1 VTAGPGTPPSF
12 EAPTAPTLRCPS
24 CGAPVPE
31 ADRSCAHCG
40 SLLATRRCANCFTL
54 NPHDARKCTRCGA
67 DLPSET
73 LSTSAAGKPCPDCR
87 VPLVART
94 TGVLGYA
101 ECARCGGL
109 FLSNEV
115 FETVVEGAEARAAAR
130 AVEAD
135 WAQEVRVPARFHY
148 RKCPQCGELMMR
160 RNYGGG
166 SGVILDVCGKH
177 GVFLD
182 RGELTGIVDFL
193 EKGGW
198 ERLKK
203 RERERLEEE
212 VSALEAKKHAAS
224 LSGSGFLD
232 TGNSLG
238 SLVKGGDSAA
248 ELPDLA
254 DLIRWIGSLLSKP
267 LR

>member
-1 VTAGPGTPPSF
+1 VNARTPF
-12 EAPTAPTLRCPS
+12 DAPTAPTLRCPS
-24 CGAPVPE
+24 CGAPVPQ

-40 SLLATRRCANCFTL
+40 SLLATRRCAACFTL
-54 NPHDARKCTRCGA
+54 NPHDALKCTRCGA

-73 LSTSAAGKPCPDCR
+73 LSATAAGRPCPDCR

-101 ECARCGGL
+101 ECTRCGGL
-109 FLSNEV
+109 FLGSEA
-115 FETVVEGAEARAAAR
+115 FGRVVEGAEARATAR
-130 AVEAD
+130 AVEGEKPPEA
-135 WAQEVRVPARFHY
+135 ERIPTRFHY
-148 RKCPQCGELMMR
+148 RKCPHCGELMTR

-212 VSALEAKKHAAS
+212 VAALEAKKHSAS
-224 LSGSGFLD
+224 LGGVPMAAGDEGSALAGLL
-232 TGNSLG
+232 GWLG
-238 SLVKGGDSAA
+238 SVLGRPV
-248 ELPDLA
+248 
-254 DLIRWIGSLLSKP
+254 R
-267 LR
+267 

>member
-1 VTAGPGTPPSF
+1 MSARSPF
-12 EAPTAPTLRCPS
+12 DAPTAPTLRCPS
-24 CGAPVPE
+24 CGAPAAE

-40 SLLATRRCANCFTL
+40 SLLATRRCAACFTL

-73 LSTSAAGKPCPDCR
+73 LSASAAGRPCPDCR

-101 ECARCGGL
+101 ECTRCGGL
-109 FLSNEV
+109 FLGSEV
-115 FETVVEGAEARAAAR
+115 FERVVEGAEARTTAR
-130 AVEAD
+130 AVEGEKPPEA
-135 WAQEVRVPARFHY
+135 ERIPTRFHY
-148 RKCPQCGELMMR
+148 RKCPQCGELMTR

-212 VSALEAKKHAAS
+212 VAALEVKKHSASLGGVPMTAGDEGSALAG
-224 LSGSGFLD
+224 LLGW
-232 TGNSLG
+232 LG
-238 SLVKGGDSAA
+238 SVLGRPV
-248 ELPDLA
+248 
-254 DLIRWIGSLLSKP
+254 R
-267 LR
+267 

>member
-1 VTAGPGTPPSF
+1 MSAGTPF
-12 EAPTAPTLRCPS
+12 DAPTAPTLRCPS

-31 ADRSCAHCG
+31 VDRSCAHCG
-40 SLLATRRCANCFTL
+40 SLLATRRCAGCFTL
-54 NPHDARKCTRCGA
+54 NPREALRCTRCGA

-73 LSTSAAGKPCPDCR
+73 LSASAAGKPCPECR

-109 FLSNEV
+109 FLGREV
-115 FETVVEGAEARAAAR
+115 FERVVEEADARATAR
-130 AVEAD
+130 AVEGESPPAV
-135 WAQEVRVPARFHY
+135 EKVPVRFHY
-148 RKCPQCGELMMR
+148 RKCPECGELMTR
-160 RNYGGG
+160 RNYGIG

-203 RERERLEEE
+203 RERDRLEEE
-212 VSALEAKKHAAS
+212 VAALEAKKRSAS
-224 LSGSGFLD
+224 LAGVPMAAGEEGSALAGL
-232 TGNSLG
+232 LG
-238 SLVKGGDSAA
+238 WLGTVLGR
-248 ELPDLA
+248 PV
-254 DLIRWIGSLLSKP
+254 R
-267 LR
+267 

>member
-1 VTAGPGTPPSF
+1 MSSETAF
-12 EAPTAPTLRCPS
+12 DAPTAATLRCPS

-40 SLLATRRCANCFTL
+40 SLLATRRCARCFTL
-54 NPHDARKCTRCGA
+54 NPREGLKCTRCGA

-73 LSTSAAGKPCPDCR
+73 LSATAAGRPCPDCR

-101 ECARCGGL
+101 ECSRCGGL
-109 FLSNEV
+109 FLGREV
-115 FETVVEGAEARAAAR
+115 FEKVVEGAEVRAAAR

-135 WAQEVRVPARFHY
+135 VAAEVRVPVQFHY
-148 RKCPQCGELMMR
+148 RKCPECGDLMMR

-166 SGVILDVCGKH
+166 SGVILDVCGKD

-198 ERLKK
+198 ERLRR
-203 RERERLEEE
+203 RERERLKEE
-212 VSALEAKKHAAS
+212 VAALEAKKRAAS
-224 LSGSGFLD
+224 VSGLGLSDAGDSMGPL
-232 TGNSLG
+232 L
-238 SLVKGGDSAA
+238 KGGGSIAD
-248 ELPDLA
+248 LPYLA
-254 DLIRWIGSLLSKP
+254 DLVRWIGSLLSKP
-267 LR
+267 FR